1 MELHP
6 GEADLLAELEGV
18 EQCGELQPPEVG
30 ALQPHLLQPAD
41 SAGKAGCPHYKVTSQ
56 KSFEDDNTNVKKVD
70 NDSGSKPDTRLL
82 PPILRILRLDCSAI
96 VSNSSIT

>member
-18 EQCGELQPPEVG
+18 KEGGELQPPEVG

-41 SAGKAGCPHYKVTSQ
+41 RAGKTGRPHYKVS
-56 KSFEDDNTNVKKVD
+56 
-70 NDSGSKPDTRLL
+70 R
-82 PPILRILRLDCSAI
+82 
-96 VSNSSIT
+96 

>member
-18 EQCGELQPPEVG
+18 EEGGELQPPEVG

-41 SAGKAGCPHYKVTSQ
+41 SAGKAGRPHYKVS
-56 KSFEDDNTNVKKVD
+56 
-70 NDSGSKPDTRLL
+70 R
-82 PPILRILRLDCSAI
+82 
-96 VSNSSIT
+96 